1 MLFIFCGCTETKQ
14 ISNFKQ
20 FSAKHKTVALLPAT
34 PFFLISDKE
43 RLKIGQENIGSSEQQ
58 LSFMVQ
64 QNMSKWFQKNQ
75 KLYKVSIQDIKVTN
89 SLLFQSGI
97 SFEQY
102 KLIPKEEIAKKLQVD
117 VVVFCDVELSKRYTD
132 TEYDIG
138 AFFGLPIGSKFS
150 VVVEV
155 GVVGDNSS
163 QILWQKKYLPSGKIN
178 EDIFRILERM
188 LKTVAIDF
196 PYQK

>member
-1 MLFIFCGCTETKQ
+1 MLFIFYGCTETKQ

-20 FSAKHKTVALLPAT
+20 FSDKHKTVALLPAT

-43 RLKIGQENIGSSEQQ
+43 RLKIRQENIGASEQQ

>member
-1 MLFIFCGCTETKQ
+1 
-14 ISNFKQ
+14 
-20 FSAKHKTVALLPAT
+20 
-34 PFFLISDKE
+34 
-43 RLKIGQENIGSSEQQ
+43 
-58 LSFMVQ
+58 MVQ

>member
-1 MLFIFCGCTETKQ
+1 MLFIFYGCTETKQ

-43 RLKIGQENIGSSEQQ
+43 RLKIGQENISASEQQ

>member
-1 MLFIFCGCTETKQ
+1 MLFIFYGCTETKQ